1 MATVA
6 IDGYSFITVSD
17 SCISDTALPPI
28 ENTYGDN
35 IYIPKI
41 VETIGPVYR
50 QKDLDHRYILYAVA
64 VSLVLTLSVVVWSIG
79 GRFMVYIPLYVALA
93 PIVYW
98 LLKISYAYCL
108 VKCAGSSLL
117 DDFDSHHIENNRFV
131 KRINSI
137 SFRVVAITKKLFW
150 R

>member
-117 DDFDSHHIENNRFV
+117 GKV
-131 KRINSI
+131 RISR
-137 SFRVVAITKKLFW
+137 SFLPKLT

>member
-17 SCISDTALPPI
+17 SCISDTSLPPI

-108 VKCAGSSLL
+108 VKCVGSSLL